1 MWIWDN
7 DGPSNHGE
15 NPYSVAS
22 KSSSATGQ
30 VWRFAVSFRTPRS
43 APQVTASACKPRFS
57 RSFRSL
63 GETSSLGL
71 KGFLKISHFDHQI
84 IHNSTIL
91 VVLKPL
97 LGILHLKKLPEDRT
111 SECLHECQGCSPLL
125 CQTTGWNGRVVDLTL
140 NHMDHMDYM
149 DLVIIKVCAKQQEST
164 SSMDSMSMIKWI
176 YIYIYTTV
184 YIYIHYIY
192 IYIYTLYIYMSIG

>member
-63 GETSSLGL
+63 GETSLDL
-71 KGFLKISHFDHQI
+71 RGFLKISHFDHQI
-84 IHNSTIL
+84 IHNWTIL
-91 VVLKPL
+91 VVLK
-97 LGILHLKKLPEDRT
+97 LPDRT
-111 SECLHECQGCSPLL
+111 SEYLHECQGCSPL
-125 CQTTGWNGRVVDLTL
+125 CQTTGRNGRVVDLTL
-140 NHMDHMDYM
+140 IMDHMDYM
-149 DLVIIKVCAKQQEST
+149 EEIIKVCAKQQEST

-176 YIYIYTTV
+176 CIYIIIYTYIHNIYIYVYTV
-184 YIYIHYIY
+184 YIIT
-192 IYIYTLYIYMSIG
+192 YT